1 VERYGCDV
9 VVKWDP
15 EDETTDAYLYAAITI
30 ARSIVISEMNRD
42 DSEIDIVGLEQ
53 AVHDIEAQATEIDKI
68 ITKARSVEKSG
79 KDIGKLADNIRGRL
93 FDQAQQ
99 LDDLIDPLR
108 DGDGD

>member
-1 VERYGCDV
+1 MTEQ
-9 VVKWDP
+9 
-15 EDETTDAYLYAAITI
+15 
-30 ARSIVISEMNRD
+30 D

-53 AVHDIEAQATEIDKI
+53 SVRDIEAQATEIDKI

-79 KDIGKLADNIRGRL
+79 KDISKLADGIRGRL

-108 DGDGD
+108 DGD